1 MVHSPSDLLWRRKRV
16 IEDKVTIHNIKSITK
31 LEVSFDFTN
40 SKIVV
45 LTGKNGLGKTSLV
58 KSFALIDDPTI
69 FQKSS
74 SLNSVK
80 KTSQI
85 TFEINGFEKFSYAHN
100 PSLEALDTKD
110 KLPPRKAIVAELSIP
125 YGRRFQQFSL
135 ISKYDNEIRANIA
148 SSEYSS
154 AIEMITFLK
163 SIYSTD
169 KFNDLKVTTIQKRKF
184 YFILQD
190 NDYYIRE
197 DHLSSG
203 EFFLIQLFRL
213 INSRASLVLVDEVD
227 VALDASAQVKLFAA
241 IKHLLLKNDTRV
253 VLITHSLAFMS
264 TVEAGG
270 LYYLESSSDS
280 ITIENRSYGYIKSD
294 LYGFRGKDRYIL
306 TEDEA
311 LSGFIKYLIKN
322 HIQSFYEYEIIEIG
336 GKPQIK
342 GIIAKNDEDQIFGSQ
357 EHVIVIVDG
366 DIYDEMAA
374 KWLSN
379 SSLVSSPVDDLEVY
393 IWENK
398 EQLLSDVW
406 IEPFKSAQNN
416 KKTAKTY
423 WGKVISSG
431 QKTKDDLYLLIKENN
446 ENDTN
451 KLIEVLRT
459 HLSLL

>member
-1 MVHSPSDLLWRRKRV
+1 MVHSPSDLSWRRKRV
-16 IEDKVTIHNIKSITK
+16 IEDKVTICNIKSITK
-31 LEVSFDFTN
+31 LEVIFDFTTSN
-40 SKIVV
+40 ILV

-85 TFEINGFEKFSYAHN
+85 TFEINGYEKFSYAHN
-100 PSLEALDTKD
+100 PTLEALDTKD
-110 KLPPRKAIVAELSIP
+110 ILPPRKAIVAELSIP

-135 ISKYDNEIRANIA
+135 ISKYDNEIRTNIA

-154 AIEMITFLK
+154 AIEMIKFLK
-163 SIYSTD
+163 NIYSTD
-169 KFNDLKVTTIQKRKF
+169 KFDKLKVTTIHKHKF

-213 INSRASLVLVDEVD
+213 ISSKASLVLVDEVD
-227 VALDASAQVKLFAA
+227 VALDASAQVKLFPA
-241 IKHLLLKNDTRV
+241 IKHLLSKHNTRV
-253 VLITHSLAFMS
+253 VLISHSLAFMS

-270 LYYLESSSDS
+270 LYYLENSSDS
-280 ITIENRSYGYIKSD
+280 ISIENRSYGYIKSD

-322 HIQSFYEYEIIEIG
+322 YIQSFYEYDIIEIG
-336 GKPQIK
+336 GKPQISS
-342 GIIAKNDEDQIFGSQ
+342 IIAKNDADQIFGSQ

-366 DIYDEMAA
+366 DIYDEMSA
-374 KWLSN
+374 KWSSN
-379 SSLVSSPVDDLEVY
+379 SSLVSSPVDDLEAY
-393 IWENK
+393 IWDNK
-398 EQLLSDVW
+398 EQLLSDVQ
-406 IEPFKSAQNN
+406 IKPFQPAHNN

-431 QKTKDDLYLLIKENN
+431 KKTRDDLYLLITENN
-446 ENDTN
+446 IDETN
-451 KLIEVLRT
+451 KLIEIIKT
-459 HLSLL
+459 HLSL